1 MAFANRISQILHD
14 EHMATIALM
23 ERLELIIAKFRKGIP
38 PDVADP
44 AVAKLLADLS
54 VGLTHEL
61 NHHFDFEEAE
71 LFGYLTEAGEG
82 TVAAHLSEE
91 HVVIRPLASAL
102 VGLAEAARAQGFD
115 SARWDE
121 FRRVGEHLNS
131 SLVPHAQK
139 EEMALLPVLDENM
152 DAETEARLYE
162 SYVGNV

>member
-1 MAFANRISQILHD
+1 MDFANRISQTLHD

-23 ERLELIIAKFRKGIP
+23 ERLELIIARFRKGTP
-38 PDVADP
+38 PDSKDP

-71 LFGYLTEAGEG
+71 LFPILADAGEE
-82 TVAAHLSEE
+82 TVATHLAEE
-91 HVVIRPLASAL
+91 HGVIRPLAGAL
-102 VGLAEAARAQGFD
+102 VELAEEARAQGFD
-115 SARWDE
+115 AARWDE
-121 FRRVGEHLNS
+121 FRRVGEDLNA

-162 SYVGNV
+162 NYVENA